1 MFLRFSMF
9 LVKILQIN
17 YLQGGLKNVKKG
29 SFGSACDFAA
39 CDCFSADSCFCP
51 GCTIFRQIGQCAEFY
66 PTNTVKHLYEL
77 IHLCIWER
85 GYDRLVDFNSD
96 GSVNSTDLMILNRA
110 VLGLGG
116 LPVPIEIGD
125 IV

>member
-1 MFLRFSMF
+1 MSRRGALVLLVISLLVAAFLPTAVFAQDVPFSG
-9 LVKILQIN
+9 KSD
-17 YLQGGLKNVKKG
+17 NVP
-29 SFGSACDFAA
+29 SFTQ
-39 CDCFSADSCFCP
+39 P
-51 GCTIFRQIGQCAEFY
+51 I
-66 PTNTVKHLYEL
+66 PVKHLYEL

-125 IV
+125 YRID

>member
-1 MFLRFSMF
+1 LVLLVISLLVTAFLPTAVFAQDVPFSG
-9 LVKILQIN
+9 KSD
-17 YLQGGLKNVKKG
+17 NVP
-29 SFGSACDFAA
+29 SFTQ
-39 CDCFSADSCFCP
+39 P
-51 GCTIFRQIGQCAEFY
+51 I
-66 PTNTVKHLYEL
+66 PVKHLYEL

-110 VLGLGG
+110 VLGLVVCPFQ
-116 LPVPIEIGD
+116 LRLAI